1 MANKKGATKYEYSY
15 VNLYS
20 PMTKTITS
28 TDFDFNEE
36 ELKELDEIVRNRR
49 ENMRTITTTSSESC
63 AKNTDYRDN
72 LHCDVDGNY
81 FYVDSNGGYYKTIQ
95 NYIYDEINET
105 LSNYTEIKSNDP
117 KGENNMFDNMVK
129 GIEFGVAKD
138 VKFSLY
144 GPAFKNKEN
153 RYIALAA
160 DGQSYDVT
168 GLTIDELNSMNY
180 MFPTAAA
187 DIVKGDYVR
196 HNGEWVKVLDKSEDN
211 SLKVLK
217 MSSNEEVT
225 VHPIKN
231 LFGFN
236 YYTKLLTVCGEMT
249 GTPDEK
255 NPFGNILPLMMLS
268 DKNDGN
274 KMLPLMFL
282 MNQGGEMKMD
292 MNNPLFLMALMK

>member
-1 MANKKGATKYEYSY
+1 MLKVKLIEHTPNPEKVIAAAAKLCYSSADIDS
-15 VNLYS
+15 L
-20 PMTKTITS
+20 
-28 TDFDFNEE
+28 FDG
-36 ELKELDEIVRNRR
+36 LDGHIAQA
-49 ENMRTITTTSSESC
+49 IF
-63 AKNTDYRDN
+63 A
-72 LHCDVDGNY
+72 
-81 FYVDSNGGYYKTIQ
+81 I
-95 NYIYDEINET
+95 
-105 LSNYTEIKSNDP
+105 P
-117 KGENNMFDNMVK
+117 AVK

-217 MSSNEEVT
+217 MSSNEEAT